1 MQCVL
6 ALGVIPGICVIG
18 VVCAVLFPP
27 PQDYLCERI
36 QEEMKRDMAVWN
48 YRNNLMLLSS
58 RFLGMEQGS
67 DGITVKYYCE
77 TNMGPAVYKAFCNG
91 YGGYKRAGVRF
102 TENSRRRRLLPSL
115 PDSSDGGGSDFN
127 VPFKDKVRRP
137 GEGDV
142 GEVVSRACEADF
154 SVSPPATSTLMGEGA
169 SVSTA

>member
-1 MQCVL
+1 MLLTGYFLLFIMRRKFQSHAPLVRKCNAVL
-6 ALGVIPGICVIG
+6 ALGVIPGICMIG

-91 YGGYKRAGVRF
+91 YGGYKRAECV
-102 TENSRRRRLLPSL
+102 LL
-115 PDSSDGGGSDFN
+115 
-127 VPFKDKVRRP
+127 KK
-137 GEGDV
+137 
-142 GEVVSRACEADF
+142 
-154 SVSPPATSTLMGEGA
+154 
-169 SVSTA
+169 